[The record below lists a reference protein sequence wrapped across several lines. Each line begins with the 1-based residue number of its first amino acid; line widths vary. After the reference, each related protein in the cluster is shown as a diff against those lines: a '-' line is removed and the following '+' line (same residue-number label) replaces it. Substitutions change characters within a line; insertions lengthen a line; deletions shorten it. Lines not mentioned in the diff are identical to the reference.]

1 MRLALTAVTVLSSW
15 SLAAEPSLLEKSKQL
30 FKPLPS
36 QFDSKDN
43 PITKEKVELGR
54 QLYFEKRLSKNQ
66 DKSCNSCHL
75 LSKYGVDGEATSEGH
90 KKQRGDRNSPSVFN
104 AGGHFVQF
112 WDGRAATLEDQAK
125 GPVLNPVEMAMADEA
140 SVVKVLKSIP
150 GYAPLFKKAF
160 PGEAEPISYDNM
172 AKAIGAFE
180 RTLVTPS
187 RFDKFLGGDEK
198 ALSDPEKKGL
208 ELYLATGCTACH
220 MGPAFGGEMYQK
232 LGLVK
237 PVVGLKDQGRFAITK
252 KDADKFFFKVPSL
265 RNVEKTGPYL
275 HDGSKATLEETVAF
289 MGEYQLGKQLK
300 KEEVDSLTAFLKTLT
315 GDIPKAWLQEPK
327 MLAPGKDTPKPDPT

>member
-1 MRLALTAVTVLSSW
+1 
-15 SLAAEPSLLEKSKQL
+15 
-30 FKPLPS
+30 
-36 QFDSKDN
+36 
-43 PITKEKVELGR
+43 
-54 QLYFEKRLSKNQ
+54 
-66 DKSCNSCHL
+66 
-75 LSKYGVDGEATSEGH
+75 
-90 KKQRGDRNSPSVFN
+90 
-104 AGGHFVQF
+104 
-112 WDGRAATLEDQAK
+112 
-125 GPVLNPVEMAMADEA
+125 
-140 SVVKVLKSIP
+140 VVKVLKSIP

-160 PGEAEPISYDNM
+160 PADADPITYDNL

-187 RFDKFLGGDEK
+187 RFDKFLGGDES
-198 ALSDPEKKGL
+198 ALSAAEKKGL

-220 MGPAFGGEMYQK
+220 MGTSFGGEMYQK

-237 PVVGLKDQGRFAITK
+237 PVAGLKDLGRFAITK
-252 KDADKFFFKVPSL
+252 KESDKFLFKVPGL
-265 RNVEKTGPYL
+265 RNVEKTAPYL

-315 GDIPKAWLQEPK
+315 GDVPKAWLQEPK